1 MTKKRKNFYV
11 IFKNYVTVGC
21 THNLLE
27 NFNWENT
34 KVIDVENNCYRIAW
48 PHATHEIFD
57 LKTKWHI

>member
-27 NFNWENT
+27 SFNWENT
-34 KVIDVENNCYRIAW
+34 KVIDVDN
-48 PHATHEIFD
+48 
-57 LKTKWHI
+57 